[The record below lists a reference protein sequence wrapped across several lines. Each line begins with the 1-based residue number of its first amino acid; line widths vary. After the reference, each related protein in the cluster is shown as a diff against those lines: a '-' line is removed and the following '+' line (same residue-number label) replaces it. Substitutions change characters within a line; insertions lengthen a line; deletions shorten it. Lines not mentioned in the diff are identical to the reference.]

1 MRRKTLL
8 TVAVIS
14 SLVLIAGTVD
24 LNNLLNYEDQNTP
37 SYVIEDNTPQDNE
50 ISDEGATLGRILFYD
65 KKLSKDNTIA
75 CASCHLQ
82 EYAFGDTALV
92 STGVNGVTA
101 RHSMRLVNAR
111 YSDEVRAF
119 WDERAVSFEDQASQP
134 IQDHVE
140 MGYSGTSGDADFE
153 DLIVEL
159 EATDIYPVLFE
170 FVFEDSTI
178 TEERIQ
184 KSIAQFVR
192 SMESFDSK
200 YDIGRAQVNNDQM
213 SFPNFT
219 SEENLGKQLFFTG
232 PPMGGAGCMRCHDG
246 PEFTLITNTDN
257 NGVIGAANDTSSIDL
272 TNTHSPSLRDLVNP
286 NGEMNG
292 PFMHDGSLDDLEA
305 VVDHYNDLEEVAA
318 NTNLDFRLA
327 GAMHALDLNQTEK
340 DALVAFLHTL
350 TGSDIY
356 TNEKWSDPFD
366 EQGDIELIP
375 LEGVGNQDLESAYA
389 FKVFPNPATTRF
401 KIELKEGFYQLEIF
415 DSNGAKA
422 KSRIIKSQHTEDVS
436 ELPSG
441 IYTIRVL
448 NLSTQRVSSQTLI
461 KD

>member
-219 SEENLGKQLFFTG
+219 SEENLGKQLFFTE

-257 NGVIGAANDTSSIDL
+257 NGVIGVANDTSSIDL

-292 PFMHDGSLDDLEA
+292 PF
-305 VVDHYNDLEEVAA
+305 
-318 NTNLDFRLA
+318 
-327 GAMHALDLNQTEK
+327 
-340 DALVAFLHTL
+340 
-350 TGSDIY
+350 
-356 TNEKWSDPFD
+356 
-366 EQGDIELIP
+366 
-375 LEGVGNQDLESAYA
+375 
-389 FKVFPNPATTRF
+389 
-401 KIELKEGFYQLEIF
+401 
-415 DSNGAKA
+415 
-422 KSRIIKSQHTEDVS
+422 
-436 ELPSG
+436 
-441 IYTIRVL
+441 
-448 NLSTQRVSSQTLI
+448 
-461 KD
+461 